1 MKLRTGLTKWSNKPT
16 RKGKKMGV
24 AKYVKDERQAIK
36 EVIYQSGIRVKP
48 VYTPGDLEEVGFDY
62 EKDLGDAGEYP
73 FTRSLHP
80 LGYRSRAWT
89 TRQYT
94 GFGTPEETNK
104 RFKLMISHGQTGLN
118 VAFDLPTQ
126 MGYDSDDP
134 KASGEVGRVGMAVDS
149 LQDFEIA
156 FQDIPLDRIGSGLT
170 INAVASIMLAMYQAM
185 AEKFGYPKDK
195 ISATPQNDI
204 LKEMIGRGAWIYP
217 VEDAVRLVG
226 DSIEYSVK
234 ELPRCN
240 PVSICGYHIRESG
253 ANPAQE
259 IACAFEIAKAYMHNV
274 MERGLRAEDFVG
286 SFSFNL
292 NVFGNL
298 WEQIAKFRA
307 ARKLWAKMLRE
318 EYGVQDKKKL
328 FLRGLFGGGGSGL
341 TKQQP
346 ENNIIRGA
354 FYALGA
360 ALSGA
365 QTTALCSF
373 DEAYTIPTPR
383 AALLSLRTLE
393 IIMDEVGLRDTVDP
407 LAGSY
412 FIETLTKQIEEK
424 ILEEM
429 RQIQEIG
436 GMVHAVATG
445 FIQRKVAQQAYEYE
459 KGLQKGEYIKVGVNK
474 YTDEDQDQTDVELH
488 AHNEE
493 WVHQQVS
500 RLKELRKTR
509 DNRAAARTLSAL
521 EQGTRAGKNV
531 MPLLVDCC
539 RAYATVGEMAG
550 VFRNIF
556 GEWQEPSIF

>member
-1 MKLRTGLTKWSNKPT
+1 
-16 RKGKKMGV
+16 MGV
-24 AKYVKDERQAIK
+24 AKYIKNEKDGIE

-48 VYTPGDLEEVGFDY
+48 VYTPQDLAEVGFDY
-62 EKDLGDAGEYP
+62 EKDLGDPGEYP

-104 RFKLMISHGQTGLN
+104 RFKMMISHGQTGLN

-134 KASGEVGRVGMAVDS
+134 KAFGEVGRVGMAIDS
-149 LQDFEIA
+149 LRDFEIA
-156 FQDIPLDRIGSGLT
+156 FEGIPLDRIGSGLT
-170 INAVASIMLAMYQAM
+170 INAVATIMLAMYQAV
-185 AEKFGYPKDK
+185 AEKFGYAKEK

-204 LKEMIGRGAWIYP
+204 LKEMIGRGAWIFP

-226 DSIEYSVK
+226 DSIEYAAR

-253 ANPAQE
+253 ATPAQE
-259 IACAFEIAKAYMHNV
+259 IACAFEIAKAYMDNV
-274 MERGLRAEDFVG
+274 IQRGIPAEDAVG
-286 SFSFNL
+286 RFSFNL

-341 TKQQP
+341 TKDQP
-346 ENNIIRGA
+346 ENNIMRGA

-412 FIETLTKQIEEK
+412 FIETLTKQMEEK
-424 ILEEM
+424 ILDEM
-429 RQIQEIG
+429 RQIRENG

-445 FIQRKVAQQAYEYE
+445 FIQRKVARQAYEYE
-459 KGLQKGEYIKVGVNK
+459 KGLQTGEYIKVGVNK
-474 YTDEDQDQTDVELH
+474 YVDDTEDQQDVDLH
-488 AHNEE
+488 EYNEQ
-493 WVHQQVS
+493 WVDQQVS
-500 RLKELRKTR
+500 SLKELRRSR
-509 DNRAAARTLSAL
+509 DNREVSRTLKAL
-521 EQGTRAGKNV
+521 EQGTRDGKNV

-550 VFRNIF
+550 IFRDLF
-556 GEWQEPSIF
+556 GEWQEPGIF

>member
-1 MKLRTGLTKWSNKPT
+1 
-16 RKGKKMGV
+16 MGV
-24 AKYVKDERQAIK
+24 AKYVKNEKDGIE

-48 VYTPGDLEEVGFDY
+48 VYTPQDLEEVGFDY
-62 EKDLGDAGEYP
+62 EKDLGDPGQYP
-73 FTRSLHP
+73 FTRNLHP
-80 LGYRSRAWT
+80 QGYRSRAWT

-94 GFGTPEETNK
+94 GFGTPAETNK

-126 MGYDSDDP
+126 MGYDSDSTQ
-134 KASGEVGRVGMAVDS
+134 ALGEVGRVGMAVDS
-149 LQDFEIA
+149 LRDFEVA
-156 FQDIPLDRIGSGLT
+156 FEGIPLDRIGSGLT
-170 INAVASIMLAMYQAM
+170 INAVASIMLAMYQTV
-185 AEKFGYPKDK
+185 AEKFGYPREK

-204 LKEMIGRGAWIYP
+204 LKEMIGRGAWIFP

-226 DSIEYSVK
+226 DSIEYAVK

-253 ANPAQE
+253 ATPAQE
-259 IACAFEIAKAYMHNV
+259 IAYAFEIARAYMENV
-274 MERGLRAEDFVG
+274 IQRGLPAEQFVG
-286 SFSFNL
+286 RFSFNL

-298 WEQIAKFRA
+298 WEQVAKFRA

-318 EYGVQDKKKL
+318 EYGVKEKKKL

-341 TKQQP
+341 TKEQP
-346 ENNIIRGA
+346 ENNIMRGA
-354 FYALGA
+354 YYALGA

-393 IIMDEVGLRDTVDP
+393 ILMDEVGLRDTVDP

-412 FIETLTKQIEEK
+412 FIETITKQMEEK
-424 ILEEM
+424 IIEEM
-429 RQIQEIG
+429 QQIQEIG

-445 FIQRKVAQQAYEYE
+445 FIQRKVARQAYEYE
-459 KGLQKGEYIKVGVNK
+459 KGVQQGEYIKVGVNK
-474 YTDEDQDQTDVELH
+474 YVDETDRRTDVELH
-488 AHNEE
+488 QYNES
-493 WVHQQVS
+493 WVDQQIAN
-500 RLKELRKTR
+500 LKELRRTR
-509 DNRAAARTLSAL
+509 DNREVTRTLKEL

-531 MPLLVDCC
+531 MPLLVNCC

-550 VFRNIF
+550 VFRDLF
-556 GEWQEPSIF
+556 GEWEEPGLF

>member
-1 MKLRTGLTKWSNKPT
+1 
-16 RKGKKMGV
+16 MGV
-24 AKYVKDERQAIK
+24 AKYIKNEKDAIE

-48 VYTPGDLEEVGFDY
+48 VYTPRDLEAAGFDY
-62 EKDLGDAGEYP
+62 DKDLGDPGQYP

-80 LGYRSRAWT
+80 QGYRTRAWT

-94 GFGTPEETNK
+94 GFGTPRESND

-134 KASGEVGRVGMAVDS
+134 RVVGEVGRVGMAVDS
-149 LQDFEIA
+149 LRDFEIA
-156 FQDIPLDRIGSGLT
+156 FEGIPLDRIGSGLT

-226 DSIEYSVK
+226 DSIVYSVT

-253 ANPAQE
+253 ATPAQE
-259 IACAFEIAKAYMHNV
+259 IACAFEIAKAYMDNV
-274 MERGLRAEDFVG
+274 IARGMAAEDFVG
-286 SFSFNL
+286 RFSFNL

-307 ARKLWAKMLRE
+307 ARKLWARMLRE
-318 EYGVQDKKKL
+318 EYGVQNKKNL
-328 FLRGLFGGGGSGL
+328 FLRGIFGGGGSGL
-341 TKQQP
+341 TKEQP
-346 ENNIIRGA
+346 ENNIMRGA

-412 FIETLTKQIEEK
+412 FIETLTKQMEEK

-429 RQIQEIG
+429 KQIQEMG
-436 GMVHAVATG
+436 GMVHAVASG
-445 FIQRKVAQQAYEYE
+445 FIQRKVARQAYEYE
-459 KGLQKGEYIKVGVNK
+459 KGVQNGEYIKVGVNK
-474 YTDEDQDQTDVELH
+474 YVDEAQEQTDVELH
-488 AHNEE
+488 EYNEE
-493 WVHQQVS
+493 GVAQQIAD
-500 RLKELRKTR
+500 LKELRRTR
-509 DNRAAARTLSAL
+509 DNREVARTLKAL
-521 EQGTRAGKNV
+521 EQATRSGKNV

-550 VFRNIF
+550 VFRDVF
-556 GEWQEPSIF
+556 GEWEEPSIF

>member
-1 MKLRTGLTKWSNKPT
+1 
-16 RKGKKMGV
+16 MGV
-24 AKYVKDERQAIK
+24 AKYIKDEKDAIK
-36 EVIYQSGIRVKP
+36 EVIYQSGIKIKP
-48 VYTPGDLEEVGFDY
+48 VYTPEDLAEVGFEY
-62 EKDLGDAGEYP
+62 ESDLGDPGEYP

-80 LGYRSRAWT
+80 QGYRSRAWT

-94 GFGTPEETNK
+94 GFGTPQETNE

-134 KASGEVGRVGMAVDS
+134 KALGEIGRVGMAIDS
-149 LQDFEIA
+149 LRDFEIA
-156 FQDIPLDRIGSGLT
+156 FDGIPLDRIGSGLT
-170 INAVASIMLAMYQAM
+170 INAVASIMLAMYQAT
-185 AEKFGYPKDK
+185 AEKFGYPKEK

-204 LKEMIGRGAWIYP
+204 LKEMIGRGAWIFP
-217 VEDAVRLVG
+217 VEHAVRLVG
-226 DSIEYSVK
+226 DSIEYSVR

-259 IACAFEIAKAYMHNV
+259 IACAFEIAKAYIDNV
-274 MERGLRAEDFVG
+274 KARGLTVEDFVG
-286 SFSFNL
+286 RFSFNL

-307 ARKLWAKMLRE
+307 ARKLWAKMLKE
-318 EYGVQDKKKL
+318 EYGVQEKKKL

-341 TKQQP
+341 TKDQP
-346 ENNIIRGA
+346 ENNIMRGA

-412 FIETLTKQIEEK
+412 FIETLTKQMEEK
-424 ILEEM
+424 ILDEM
-429 RQIQEIG
+429 KQIQEVG
-436 GMVHAVATG
+436 GMVHAVASG

-459 KGLQKGEYIKVGVNK
+459 NGIQKGEYIKVGVNK
-474 YTDEDQDQTDVELH
+474 YTEGSEAQTDVELH
-488 AHNEE
+488 EYNEQ
-493 WVHQQVS
+493 WVDQQVAG
-500 RLKELRKTR
+500 LKELRRTR
-509 DNRAAARTLSAL
+509 DNREVTRLLKKL
-521 EQGTRAGKNV
+521 EKGSRDGTNV

-550 VFRNIF
+550 VFRDVF

>member
-1 MKLRTGLTKWSNKPT
+1 
-16 RKGKKMGV
+16 MGV
-24 AKYVKDERQAIK
+24 AKYIKDEKDAVK

-48 VYTPGDLEEVGFDY
+48 AYTPEDLEAVGFEY
-62 EKDLGDAGEYP
+62 AQDLGDPGEYP

-80 LGYRSRAWT
+80 QGYRSRAWT

-104 RFKLMISHGQTGLN
+104 RFKYMISHGQNGLN

-126 MGYDSDDP
+126 MGFDSDSP
-134 KASGEVGRVGMAVDS
+134 SAIGEVGRVGMAVDS
-149 LQDFEIA
+149 LRDFEIA
-156 FQDIPLDRIGSGLT
+156 FKDIPLDKIGSGLT
-170 INAVASIMLAMYQAM
+170 INAVASIMLAMYQAL
-185 AEKFGYPKDK
+185 AEKRGYPKER

-204 LKEMIGRGAWIYP
+204 LKEMIGRGAWIFP

-226 DSIEYSVK
+226 DSIAYSMD

-253 ANPAQE
+253 ATPAQE
-259 IACAFEIAKAYMHNV
+259 IACAFEIARAYIADV
-274 MERGLRAEDFVG
+274 SGRGIEPDAFVG
-286 SFSFNL
+286 RFSFNF

-307 ARKLWAKMLRE
+307 ARKLWAKMLKE
-318 EYGVQDKKKL
+318 EYGVTDKKKL

-341 TKQQP
+341 TKAQP
-346 ENNIIRGA
+346 ENNIMRSA

-393 IIMDEVGLRDTVDP
+393 ILMEEVGLRDTVDP

-412 FIETLTKQIEEK
+412 FIETLTCQMEEK

-429 RQIQEIG
+429 KAIQEVG
-436 GMVHAVATG
+436 GMVNAVSKG
-445 FIQRKVAQQAYEYE
+445 YIQRKVARQAYEFE
-459 KGLQKGEYIKVGVNK
+459 KGLQEGEYVKVGFNK
-474 YTDEDQDQTDVELH
+474 YAEEGGDQPDVDLHQYNDAWADE
-488 AHNEE
+488 
-493 WVHQQVS
+493 QVK
-500 RLKELRKTR
+500 RLKALRRERDDKAVKTAI
-509 DNRAAARTLSAL
+509 DALEKAAR
-521 EQGTRAGKNV
+521 QKKNV
-531 MPLLVDCC
+531 MPPLVECC

-550 VFRNIF
+550 VFRNVF
-556 GEWQEPSIF
+556 GEWQEPQLF

>member
-1 MKLRTGLTKWSNKPT
+1 
-16 RKGKKMGV
+16 MGV
-24 AKYVKDERQAIK
+24 AKYIKNEKDGIE

-48 VYTPGDLEEVGFDY
+48 VYTPQDLDEVGFDY
-62 EKDLGDAGEYP
+62 EKDLGDPGQYP
-73 FTRSLHP
+73 FTRNLHP
-80 LGYRSRAWT
+80 QGYRSRAWT

-94 GFGTPEETNK
+94 GFGTPRETNK

-134 KASGEVGRVGMAVDS
+134 KVVGEVGRVGMAVDS
-149 LQDFEIA
+149 LRDFEMA
-156 FQDIPLDRIGSGLT
+156 FEGIPLDRIGSGLT
-170 INAVASIMLAMYQAM
+170 INAVASIMLAMYQAT
-185 AEKFGYPKDK
+185 AEKFGYPKEK

-204 LKEMIGRGAWIYP
+204 LKEMIGRGAWIFP
-217 VEDAVRLVG
+217 VEEAVRLVG
-226 DSIEYSVK
+226 DTIEYAAK

-253 ANPAQE
+253 ATPAQE
-259 IACAFEIAKAYMHNV
+259 IACAFEIAKAYMDNV
-274 MERGLRAEDFVG
+274 IQRGMQAEDAVG
-286 SFSFNL
+286 RFSFNL

-341 TKQQP
+341 TKDQP
-346 ENNIIRGA
+346 ENNIMRGA

-412 FIETLTKQIEEK
+412 FIETLTKQMEEK
-424 ILEEM
+424 ILDEM
-429 RQIQEIG
+429 KQIQEIG

-474 YTDEDQDQTDVELH
+474 YADEAEDQTDVELH
-488 AHNEE
+488 EFNEQ
-493 WVHQQVS
+493 WVDQQVS
-500 RLKELRKTR
+500 NLKELRRTR
-509 DNRAAARTLSAL
+509 DNREVSRTLKDL

-550 VFRNIF
+550 VFRDLF
-556 GEWQEPSIF
+556 GEWQEPSLF

>member
-1 MKLRTGLTKWSNKPT
+1 
-16 RKGKKMGV
+16 MGV
-24 AKYVKDERQAIK
+24 AKYIKDEKDAIK
-36 EVIYQSGIRVKP
+36 EVIYQSGIKIKP
-48 VYTPGDLEEVGFDY
+48 VYTPEDLKEAGFEY
-62 EKDLGDAGEYP
+62 EKDLGDPGEYP

-80 LGYRSRAWT
+80 QGYRTRAWT

-94 GFGTPEETNK
+94 GFGTPQETNE

-134 KASGEVGRVGMAVDS
+134 MALGEVGRVGMAIDS
-149 LQDFEIA
+149 LRDFEIA
-156 FQDIPLDRIGSGLT
+156 FEGIPLDRIGSGLT
-170 INAVASIMLAMYQAM
+170 INAVASIMLAMYQAT
-185 AEKFGYPKDK
+185 AEKFGYPKET

-204 LKEMIGRGAWIYP
+204 LKEMIGRGAWIFP
-217 VEDAVRLVG
+217 VEHAVRLVG
-226 DSIEYSVK
+226 DSIEYAVK

-259 IACAFEIAKAYMHNV
+259 IACALEIARAYIEDV
-274 MERGLRAEDFVG
+274 KSRGLAVEDFVG
-286 SFSFNL
+286 RFSFNL

-307 ARKLWAKMLRE
+307 ARKLWAKMLNE
-318 EYGVQDKKKL
+318 EYGVQEKKKL

-341 TKQQP
+341 TKDQP
-346 ENNIIRGA
+346 ENNIMRGA

-412 FIETLTKQIEEK
+412 FIESLTKQMEEK
-424 ILEEM
+424 ILDEM
-429 RQIQEIG
+429 KQIQKVG
-436 GMVHAVATG
+436 GMVHAVASG

-459 KGLQKGEYIKVGVNK
+459 IGLQKGEYIKVGVNK
-474 YTDEDQDQTDVELH
+474 YTEGTEARTDVELH
-488 AHNEE
+488 EYSEQWAEN
-493 WVHQQVS
+493 QIAS
-500 RLKELRKTR
+500 LKELRRTR
-509 DNRAAARTLSAL
+509 DSREVKRLLKELEKGARSN
-521 EQGTRAGKNV
+521 KNV

-550 VFRNIF
+550 VFRDVF

>member
-1 MKLRTGLTKWSNKPT
+1 
-16 RKGKKMGV
+16 MGV
-24 AKYVKDERQAIK
+24 AKYVKNEKDAIE
-36 EVIYQSGIRVKP
+36 EVVYQSGIKVKP
-48 VYTPGDLEEVGFDY
+48 VYTPQDLEEVGFDY
-62 EKDLGDAGEYP
+62 EKDLGDPGQYP

-80 LGYRSRAWT
+80 QGYRSRAWT

-104 RFKLMISHGQTGLN
+104 RFQMMISHGQTGLN

-134 KASGEVGRVGMAVDS
+134 RVVGEVGRVGMAVDS
-149 LQDFEIA
+149 LRDFEVA
-156 FQDIPLDRIGSGLT
+156 FSGIPLDRIGSGLT
-170 INAVASIMLAMYQAM
+170 INAVASITLAMYQAV
-185 AEKFGYPKDK
+185 AEKFGYPKEK

-217 VEDAVRLVG
+217 VEEAVRLVG

-253 ANPAQE
+253 ATPAQE
-259 IACAFEIAKAYMHNV
+259 IACAFEIARAYMDNV
-274 MERGLRAEDFVG
+274 IERGMPAEDFVG
-286 SFSFNL
+286 RFSFNF

-318 EYGVQDKKKL
+318 EYGVKDKKKL

-341 TKQQP
+341 TKDQP
-346 ENNIIRGA
+346 ENNIMRGA

-393 IIMDEVGLRDTVDP
+393 ILMDEVGLRDTVDP

-412 FIETLTKQIEEK
+412 FIETLTKEMEAK

-429 RQIQEIG
+429 TQIQEAG

-445 FIQRKVAQQAYEYE
+445 FIQRKVARQAYEYE
-459 KGLQKGEYIKVGVNK
+459 KGVQSGEYIKVGVNK
-474 YTDEDQDQTDVELH
+474 YADEAEDQTDVELH
-488 AHNEE
+488 EYNEQ
-493 WVHQQVS
+493 WVDQQLDG
-500 RLKELRKTR
+500 LKELRRTR
-509 DNRAAARTLSAL
+509 NNREATRCLNEL
-521 EQGTRAGKNV
+521 EKGTRAGKNV

-539 RAYATVGEMAG
+539 RAYATIGEMAG
-550 VFRNIF
+550 VFRDQF
-556 GEWQEPSIF
+556 GEWEEPSIF

>member
-1 MKLRTGLTKWSNKPT
+1 
-16 RKGKKMGV
+16 MGV
-24 AKYVKDERQAIK
+24 AKYVKNEKDGIE

-48 VYTPGDLEEVGFDY
+48 VYTPQDLDEVGFDY
-62 EKDLGDAGEYP
+62 KKDLGDPGQYP
-73 FTRSLHP
+73 FTRNLHP
-80 LGYRSRAWT
+80 QGYRSRAWT

-94 GFGTPEETNK
+94 GFGTPQETNK

-126 MGYDSDDP
+126 MGYDSDDS
-134 KASGEVGRVGMAVDS
+134 KVVGEVGRVGMAVDS
-149 LQDFEIA
+149 LRDFEIA
-156 FQDIPLDRIGSGLT
+156 FEGIPLDRIGSGLT
-170 INAVASIMLAMYQAM
+170 INAVASITLAMYQAT
-185 AEKFGYPKDK
+185 AEKFGYSKEK

-204 LKEMIGRGAWIYP
+204 LKEMIGRGAWIFP

-226 DSIEYSVK
+226 DSIEYSAK

-253 ANPAQE
+253 ATPAQE
-259 IACAFEIAKAYMHNV
+259 VACAFEIAKAYMDNV
-274 MERGLRAEDFVG
+274 IQRGMQAADAVG
-286 SFSFNL
+286 RFSFNL

-318 EYGVQDKKKL
+318 EYGIEDKKKL

-341 TKQQP
+341 TKDQP
-346 ENNIIRGA
+346 ENNIMRGA

-412 FIETLTKQIEEK
+412 FIETLTKQMEEK
-424 ILEEM
+424 ILDEM
-429 RQIQEIG
+429 KQIQEIG

-474 YTDEDQDQTDVELH
+474 YVDEVEDQTDVELH
-488 AHNEE
+488 EYNEQ
-493 WVHQQVS
+493 WADQQIS
-500 RLKELRKTR
+500 SLKELRRTR
-509 DNRAAARTLSAL
+509 DNREVSRTLNEL
-521 EQGTRAGKNV
+521 EQGTRSGKNV

-550 VFRNIF
+550 VFRDLF
-556 GEWQEPSIF
+556 GEWQEPSLF

>member
-1 MKLRTGLTKWSNKPT
+1 
-16 RKGKKMGV
+16 MGV
-24 AKYVKDERQAIK
+24 AKYVKNEKDAIE
-36 EVIYQSGIRVKP
+36 EVIYQSGISVKP
-48 VYTPGDLEEVGFDY
+48 VYTPQDLEAVGFDY
-62 EKDLGDAGEYP
+62 EKDLGDPGQYP

-80 LGYRSRAWT
+80 QGYRSRAWT

-94 GFGTPEETNK
+94 GFGTPQETNK
-104 RFKLMISHGQTGLN
+104 RFHMMIDHGQTGLN

-134 KASGEVGRVGMAVDS
+134 KVVGEVGRVGMAVDS
-149 LQDFEIA
+149 LRDFEVA
-156 FQDIPLDRIGSGLT
+156 FAGIPLDRIGSGLT
-170 INAVASIMLAMYQAM
+170 INAVASIMLAMYQVV
-185 AEKFGYPKDK
+185 AEKFGYPKEK

-217 VEDAVRLVG
+217 VEEAVRLVG

-253 ANPAQE
+253 ATPAQE
-259 IACAFEIAKAYMHNV
+259 IACAFEIAKAYMDNV
-274 MERGLRAEDFVG
+274 ISRGMQAEDFVG
-286 SFSFNL
+286 RFSFNL

-318 EYGVQDKKKL
+318 EYGVEDKKKL

-341 TKQQP
+341 TKDQP
-346 ENNIIRGA
+346 ENNIMRGA

-393 IIMDEVGLRDTVDP
+393 LLMEEVGLRDTVDP

-412 FIETLTKQIEEK
+412 FIETLTKEMENK

-429 RQIQEIG
+429 ALIQKAG

-445 FIQRKVAQQAYEYE
+445 FIQRKVAHQAYEYE
-459 KGLQKGEYIKVGVNK
+459 KGVQSGEYIKVGVNK
-474 YTDEDQDQTDVELH
+474 YVDKVEDQTDVELH
-488 AHNEE
+488 EYNEQ
-493 WVHQQVS
+493 WVEQQLAG
-500 RLKELRKTR
+500 LKELRRTR
-509 DNRAAARTLSAL
+509 DNREVTRTLKDL
-521 EQGTRAGKNV
+521 EKGTQAGKNV

-539 RAYATVGEMAG
+539 RAYATVGEMAS
-550 VFRNIF
+550 VFRDLF
-556 GEWQEPSIF
+556 GEWEEPSLF

>member
-1 MKLRTGLTKWSNKPT
+1 
-16 RKGKKMGV
+16 MGV
-24 AKYVKDERQAIK
+24 AKYVKNEKDAVD

-48 VYTPGDLEEVGFDY
+48 SYTPQDLDEVGFDY
-62 EKDLGDAGEYP
+62 ERDLGDPGQYP

-80 LGYRSRAWT
+80 QGYRSRAWT

-94 GFGTPEETNK
+94 GFGTPQESNK
-104 RFKLMISHGQTGLN
+104 RFKMMISHGQTGLN

-134 KASGEVGRVGMAVDS
+134 KALGEVGRVGMAIDS
-149 LQDFEIA
+149 LRDFETA
-156 FQDIPLDRIGSGLT
+156 FEGIPLDRIGSGLT

-185 AEKFGYPKDK
+185 AEKFGYPKEK

-217 VEDAVRLVG
+217 VEEAVRLVG

-253 ANPAQE
+253 ATPAQE
-259 IACAFEIAKAYMHNV
+259 IACAFEIAKAYMDNV
-274 MERGLRAEDFVG
+274 IARGMRAEDFVG
-286 SFSFNL
+286 RFSFNL

-307 ARKLWAKMLRE
+307 ARKLWARMLRE

-341 TKQQP
+341 TKEQP
-346 ENNIIRGA
+346 ENNIMRGA

-383 AALLSLRTLE
+383 ATLLSLRTLE
-393 IIMDEVGLRDTVDP
+393 ILMDEVGLRDTVDP

-412 FIETLTKQIEEK
+412 FIETLTKQMEAKIIEE
-424 ILEEM
+424 M
-429 RQIQEIG
+429 QQIQEIG
-436 GMVHAVATG
+436 GMVHAVSTG
-445 FIQRKVAQQAYEYE
+445 FIQRKVARQAYAYE
-459 KGLQKGEYIKVGVNK
+459 QGIQNGEYIKVGVNK
-474 YTDEDQDQTDVELH
+474 YADETEDQTDVDLH
-488 AHNEE
+488 EYDE
-493 WVHQQVS
+493 SWVDQQIDS
-500 RLKELRKTR
+500 LKELRRTR
-509 DNRAAARTLSAL
+509 DNREVARTLQEL
-521 EQGTRAGKNV
+521 ETGARAGKNV

-539 RAYATVGEMAG
+539 KAYATVGEMAG
-550 VFRNIF
+550 LFRDLF
-556 GEWQEPSIF
+556 GEWEEPSLF